1 MWQDILVGTLGQ
13 WVVKPA
19 LGLLL
24 AVTVVPLLG
33 LPHAVG
39 TGLIL
44 VSPPV
49 QPILTWTAALHFFG
63 SSAWVA
69 TLCLQVCCIAYTPH

>member
-44 VSPPV
+44 VSPPCN
-49 QPILTWTAALHFFG
+49 L
-63 SSAWVA
+63 S
-69 TLCLQVCCIAYTPH
+69 